1 MGTFECNNIADGES
15 QYCLCLQTGGR
26 RNAPSAQRRLTSAA
40 AHTAFLWKLLVE
52 GLSNQTDFIYQSL

>member
-15 QYCLCLQTGGR
+15 QQRLCLQTGGR
-26 RNAPSAQRRLTSAA
+26 RNAPSAQRRLTAA
-40 AHTAFLWKLLVE
+40 APTAFLWKLLVE